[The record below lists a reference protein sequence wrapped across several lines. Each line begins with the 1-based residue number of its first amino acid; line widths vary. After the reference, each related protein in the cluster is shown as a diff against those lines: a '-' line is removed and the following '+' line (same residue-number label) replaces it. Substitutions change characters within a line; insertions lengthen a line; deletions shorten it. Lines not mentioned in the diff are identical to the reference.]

1 MTYYPGGKKI
11 KGKDISEIIYKTCKY
26 VEENKE
32 KVKKTLRK
40 HNGNLVKTVLELDG
54 DFTLSF

>member
-26 VEENKE
+26 VEENI
-32 KVKKTLRK
+32 
-40 HNGNLVKTVLELDG
+40 
-54 DFTLSF
+54 